1 MTNDEKIAALEAE
14 NAQLRKALADLA
26 ESHRAH
32 AERERVERE
41 RKEARRRVNRQNYER
56 RKGITPVQTSDS
68 DRIQTLTHPSP
79 PLDGSPLPSVPSF
92 PSPLSSPLP
101 TFPTASA
108 IGGEGESL
116 PDATEDAIPIDG
128 DEPKREAL
136 VLTAT
141 TAGRKEPK
149 PSPAQ
154 KLYAALE
161 ASRAERCE
169 KVGLGFIAQGWD
181 ARRIN
186 ATLGPVTK
194 ARKGET
200 LNADGRTE
208 AQQRFEDAWN
218 EYLADDDGATRE
230 PPWAIG
236 WFMSGGVKARYETR
250 AVRAQQGA
258 A

>member
-1 MTNDEKIAALEAE
+1 MNAEELQSALVIEREARIRAE
-14 NAQLRKALADLA
+14 GERDGFAKALAIFAQNSGRDVA
-26 ESHRAH
+26 
-32 AERERVERE
+32 AERRRAKDRE
-41 RKEARRRVNRQNYER
+41 AKAARKAA
-56 RKGITPVQTSDS
+56 
-68 DRIQTLTHPSP
+68 TLTIPQNSSERDPSP

-108 IGGEGESL
+108 IGGESESL
-116 PDATEDAIPIDG
+116 PAATDDAVSLDG
-128 DEPKREAL
+128 DEPKRETL

-161 ASRAERCE
+161 ASRAEMCE

-208 AQQRFEDAWN
+208 TQQRFEDAWN

-250 AVRAQQGA
+250 ALRAQQGA